1 MIKDIKQAT
10 NIVKDENQLSIVM
23 DTLTFYRQGI
33 LYYAILLCNRVKKT
47 LRLST

>member
-23 DTLTFYRQGI
+23 DM
-33 LYYAILLCNRVKKT
+33 KT
-47 LRLST
+47 GNFDFL